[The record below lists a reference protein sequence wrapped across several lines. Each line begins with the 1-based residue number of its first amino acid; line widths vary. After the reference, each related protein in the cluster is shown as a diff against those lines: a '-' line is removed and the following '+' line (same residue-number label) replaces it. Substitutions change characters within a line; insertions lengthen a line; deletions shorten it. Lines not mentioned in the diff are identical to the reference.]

1 MPKLQK
7 PGAAHIPQQTANDID
22 SQVTASR
29 EANNQASRMENG
41 QANDMRNPSDKRDY
55 TPLKVGA
62 AAFAG
67 VVVGAAGAS
76 AAFMLKQVHDDVVEG
91 AKGGLDLSGMFG
103 KK

>member
-7 PGAAHIPQQTANDID
+7 PGTAHIPQQTANDID
-22 SQVTASR
+22 TQVTGARTS
-29 EANNQASRMENG
+29 NDVASRMENG
-41 QANDMRNPSDKRDY
+41 QANDMRNPSNKRDY
-55 TPLKVGA
+55 TALKVGA

-67 VVVGAAGAS
+67 TVVGAAGAS